1 MQELEKL
8 QRWAQANR
16 VDVAE
21 LGRVTSAVEAGGL
34 TLPGLAIEPF
44 YEAGSFD
51 WEAEAAARAEGL
63 ADELRALDGRL
74 STHPET
80 DVLIIRGSWEAFFLW
95 RGGSERP
102 SSSAEA
108 PVAKAVTSLA
118 EGGGDAGNAYY
129 SVLGPGTEIKAHT
142 GRFNARLRCHVGLSI
157 PDAGWIEV
165 AGERRSWEA
174 GKCLVFSD
182 ALPHHVVMDGSEP
195 RSVFAFDFWHPDV
208 TKVERAALSMLL
220 TSKG

>member
-1 MQELEKL
+1 MDRAPEVHYDRRVRGRSVNRGSDAGARETP
-8 QRWAQANR
+8 RWAQANR

-21 LGRVTSAVEAGGL
+21 LGRVTSAFEAGGL

-44 YEAGSFD
+44 YEAGSFA

-102 SSSAEA
+102 
-108 PVAKAVTSLA
+108 
-118 EGGGDAGNAYY
+118 
-129 SVLGPGTEIKAHT
+129 
-142 GRFNARLRCHVGLSI
+142 RARQ
-157 PDAGWIEV
+157 
-165 AGERRSWEA
+165 RRPS
-174 GKCLVFSD
+174 
-182 ALPHHVVMDGSEP
+182 
-195 RSVFAFDFWHPDV
+195 R
-208 TKVERAALSMLL
+208 RQ
-220 TSKG
+220 